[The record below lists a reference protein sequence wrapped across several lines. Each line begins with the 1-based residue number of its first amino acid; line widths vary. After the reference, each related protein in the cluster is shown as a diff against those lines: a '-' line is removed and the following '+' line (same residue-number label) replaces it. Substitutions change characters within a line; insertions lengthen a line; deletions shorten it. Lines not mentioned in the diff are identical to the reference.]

1 LNFSPTEPSNDVTF
15 SEEAG
20 IRYLHFGSHWVQGAM
35 RLSSPNALELSYVKD
50 MMAWLLFLAPPLNI
64 VQLGLGAASLTKFSL
79 AYCKPSHVT
88 AVELDK
94 TVILATQAWF
104 KLRHDHP
111 RLTVVHAD
119 AEKYLNQAH
128 PHQYPNVLQV
138 DVYDA
143 KARGP
148 VLDSPSFYSECFRSM
163 GGHLGVA
170 GVAVFNF
177 FGSDHF
183 IRSRERVAKVFGG
196 KIVQLPACKEG
207 NIVLLAFCGPDL
219 NLRLDDLSARANLL
233 ETKFK
238 LPARHWLQA
247 IQSPANRWLL
257 SPLN

>member
-1 LNFSPTEPSNDVTF
+1 LNVTSNEVTF

-35 RLSSPNALELSYVKD
+35 RLSAPNALELSYVKD

-64 VQLGLGAASLTKFSL
+64 VQLGLGAASLAKFSL

-88 AVELDK
+88 AVEVDK
-94 TVILATQAWF
+94 TVILAAQAWF

-119 AEKYLNQAH
+119 AEKYLKQAS

-143 KARGP
+143 AARGP
-148 VLDSPSFYSECFRSM
+148 VLDSPSFYADCFKSM
-163 GGHLGVA
+163 GGHQGVP

-177 FGSDHF
+177 FGSEHF
-183 IRSRERVAKVFGG
+183 VRSRERVAEAFAG
-196 KIVQLPACKEG
+196 KIVQLDQCHEG
-207 NIVLLAFCGPDL
+207 NVVLLAFCGPDL
-219 NLRLDDLSARANLL
+219 LLQPSDLTARAKHL
-233 ETKFK
+233 EKSFL
-238 LPARHWLQA
+238 LPASKWLSTLQR
-247 IQSPANRWLL
+247 SSNRWLFADYRFG
-257 SPLN
+257 

>member
-1 LNFSPTEPSNDVTF
+1 LSLQSNEVTF

-35 RLSSPNALELSYVKD
+35 RLASPNALELRYVKD

-64 VQLGLGAASLTKFSL
+64 VQLGLGAGSLTKFSL

-88 AVELDK
+88 AVELDR

-111 RLTVVHAD
+111 RLTMVHAD
-119 AEKYLNQAH
+119 AAKYLRQAN

-143 KARGP
+143 DARGP
-148 VLDSPSFYSECFRSM
+148 VLDSPGFYADCFGSM
-163 GGHLGVA
+163 GGNESVP

-183 IRSRERVAKVFGG
+183 IRSRERVAKVFSG
-196 KIVQLPACKEG
+196 KIVQLPPCREG
-207 NIVLLAFCGPDL
+207 NIIILAFTGPDL
-219 NLRLDDLSARANLL
+219 DLNFNDLVLRANWL
-233 ETKFK
+233 ETKYK
-238 LPARHWLQA
+238 LPAIQWLEA
-247 IQSPANRWLL
+247 IQRPANRWLL
-257 SPLN
+257 SDAK

>member
-1 LNFSPTEPSNDVTF
+1 LSRVSKASSNEVTF

-35 RLSSPNALELSYVKD
+35 RLSAPNALELSYVKD

-64 VQLGLGAASLTKFSL
+64 VQLGLGAASLTKYSL

-88 AVELDK
+88 VVELDR

-111 RLTVVHAD
+111 RLTMVHAD
-119 AEKYLNQAH
+119 AAEYLRQANA
-128 PHQYPNVLQV
+128 HQYPNVLQV

-143 KARGP
+143 NAKGP
-148 VLDSPSFYSECFRSM
+148 MLDSASFYADCFKSM
-163 GGHLGVA
+163 GGHDSVP

-183 IRSRERVAKVFGG
+183 VRSRERVAKVFSG
-196 KIVQLPACKEG
+196 KLVQLPPCKEG
-207 NIVLLAFCGPDL
+207 NIIVLAFTGPAL
-219 NLRLDDLSARANLL
+219 NLDVNDVRQRVKNIES
-233 ETKFK
+233 KYK
-238 LPARHWLQA
+238 LPAAKWLEA
-247 IQSPANRWLL
+247 IQSPANSWVFKG
-257 SPLN
+257 